1 MWQRNRAWLVCAC
14 AVGLAVFGA
23 ALPSAAL
30 DLDGA
35 RQQGLVGEQSDG
47 YVGALSASPSADVKA
62 LVAEV
67 NAKRRAA
74 YAEIAKKN
82 GTAPDAVAA
91 LSGQKL
97 IERAPAGQWIGDKG
111 RWTQKQ

>member
-1 MWQRNRAWLVCAC
+1 MWQRHRAWRVGAFV
-14 AVGLAVFGA
+14 VGLVVFGA

-30 DLDGA
+30 DLDAA

-47 YVGALSASPSADVKA
+47 YVGAVSASPSAEVEA
-62 LVAEV
+62 LVTEV

-82 GTAPDAVAA
+82 GTAPEAVGV
-91 LSGQKL
+91 LSAQKL
-97 IERAPAGQWIGDKG
+97 IERAPAGQWIYDKG
-111 RWTQKQ
+111 RWMQKK

>member
-1 MWQRNRAWLVCAC
+1 MWQRQRAWWVGAFV
-14 AVGLAVFGA
+14 VGLVVFGA

-30 DLDGA
+30 DLDAA

-47 YVGALSASPSADVKA
+47 YVGAGSASPSAEVKA

-67 NAKRRAA
+67 NGKRRAA
-74 YAEIAKKN
+74 YAEIAQKN
-82 GTAPDAVAA
+82 GTAPEAVAA

-97 IERAPAGQWIGDKG
+97 IERAPAGQWVWANGS
-111 RWTQKQ
+111 WTKKR

>member
-1 MWQRNRAWLVCAC
+1 MWQRHRAWRVFAC
-14 AVGLAVFGA
+14 VVGLVVFGA

-30 DLDGA
+30 DLDAA

-47 YVGALSASPSADVKA
+47 YVGAVSASPSAEVEA
-62 LVAEV
+62 LVTEV

-82 GTAPDAVAA
+82 GTAPEAVAA

-97 IERAPAGQWIGDKG
+97 IDRAPAGQWIWANG
-111 RWTQKQ
+111 RWTQKK

>member
-1 MWQRNRAWLVCAC
+1 MGQRNRAWLVGAC
-14 AVGLAVFGA
+14 IVGLLVFGA

-30 DLDGA
+30 DLDTA
-35 RQQGLVGEQSDG
+35 RAQGLVGEQSDG
-47 YVGALSASPSADVKA
+47 YVGAVSPSASGDVKA

-67 NAKRRAA
+67 NGKRRAA
-74 YAEIAKKN
+74 YADIAKKN

-111 RWTQKQ
+111 RWTQKN